1 VNLTATSPR
10 LRSERSLPRRALD
23 RASDSF
29 DRAGLPITLAWVIPF
44 FAAPVVLLVAYSF
57 STQSYATAKISF
69 GWSLDAWRGLSDPIV
84 YRALIRSVALS
95 TAATVG
101 CLAIG
106 YPLAYFIARHA
117 GRLRSIALV
126 MIIIPF
132 WVSFVIRA
140 YAWVT
145 ILGTTG
151 PINHALLHIGLIGSP
166 LHLEYNYTGIAIGI
180 IYGYLPLMVFPLY
193 VALER
198 IDQRVIESARD
209 LGASTF
215 ATFRR
220 VVLPQ
225 SIPGLIAGCLLVWIP
240 ALGEYVIPT
249 ILGGGKT
256 YMIGN
261 VIAQYFTAAFQWPLG
276 SALSV
281 VVVSLALIVVAVVVR
296 VVGPKRIDPAYYS

>member
-1 VNLTATSPR
+1 
-10 LRSERSLPRRALD
+10 
-23 RASDSF
+23 
-29 DRAGLPITLAWVIPF
+29 
-44 FAAPVVLLVAYSF
+44 
-57 STQSYATAKISF
+57 
-69 GWSLDAWRGLSDPIV
+69 
-84 YRALIRSVALS
+84 
-95 TAATVG
+95 
-101 CLAIG
+101 
-106 YPLAYFIARHA
+106 
-117 GRLRSIALV
+117 
-126 MIIIPF
+126 
-132 WVSFVIRA
+132 
-140 YAWVT
+140 VT

-151 PINHALLHIGLIGSP
+151 PINHALLNLGVIGSP
-166 LHLEYNYTGIAIGI
+166 LQLEYNYTGIAIGI
-180 IYGYLPLMVFPLY
+180 VYGYLPLMVLPIY

-215 ATFRR
+215 TTFRR

-261 VIAQYFTAAFQWPLG
+261 VIAQYFTAAFEWPLG

-281 VVVSLALIVVAVVVR
+281 VVVLLALIVVAVVVR